1 MIGMTLGSLM
11 LFPLTMWI
19 FIVVAM
25 GGDSGGTPLLGLLTI
40 LSIALIGSTIVG
52 PLAAWICWLGWR
64 RPWTWWWITLPF
76 QILTAM
82 VVVFFIMVAH

>member
-11 LFPLTMWI
+11 LLPLTMWI
-19 FIVVAM
+19 FIVVVM
-25 GGDSGGTPLLGLLTI
+25 GGDSGGTPLLGLLMI

-52 PLAAWICWLGWR
+52 PLAARICWLGWR

-76 QILTAM
+76 QIFAAM
-82 VVVFFIMVAH
+82 IVVSFIMFAQ